1 MPIPTRLAINGLT
14 VRARGRLDLLETR
27 LVHILG
33 ALDPTPHGSLV
44 AEHAALAVVEHSDS
58 CVLLHDGPGI
68 AGAALDALILA
79 APERAVV
86 VARRGVTGWHE
97 TLASS
102 GALVLE
108 GPGGRLLGHLAD
120 TALVI
125 EQAHSA
131 LPHSP
136 HVACVPGPILTTAT
150 AGSNALLVRPDVEI
164 VPELDQWA
172 RRLHYIAPR
181 PRTYEISAD

>member
-1 MPIPTRLAINGLT
+1 MPIPTRLAIDGLS
-14 VRARGRLDLLETR
+14 VRAYGRLDLLETR

-33 ALDPTPHGSLV
+33 SLDPTPHGARV

-68 AGAALDALILA
+68 AGAALDALTLS
-79 APERAVV
+79 APDRAVV
-86 VARRGVTGWHE
+86 IARRGVTPWHE

-108 GPGGRLLGHLAD
+108 GSASRLLAHLAD
-120 TALVI
+120 AALVV

-136 HVACVPGPILTTAT
+136 RIACVPGPILTAGT

-172 RRLHYIAPR
+172 RRLHYTAQR
-181 PRTYEISAD
+181 PRQYNIAD

>member
-1 MPIPTRLAINGLT
+1 MPTPTRLAIDGLS
-14 VRARGRLDLLETR
+14 VRAYGRLDLLETR

-33 ALDPTPHGSLV
+33 ALDPTPHGSRV
-44 AEHAALAVVEHSDS
+44 AEQAALAVVEHSDS
-58 CVLLHDGPGI
+58 CVLLHDGPGV
-68 AGAALDALILA
+68 AGSALDALVLS

-86 VARRGVTGWHE
+86 VARRGVTRWHE
-97 TLASS
+97 KLASS
-102 GALVLE
+102 GALVLD
-108 GPGGRLLGHLAD
+108 GPAGRLLDRLAD
-120 TALVI
+120 TALVV
-125 EQAHSA
+125 EQTHTA

-164 VPELDQWA
+164 VPELDQWS

-181 PRTYEISAD
+181 PRTYEIAN